1 MTGPD
6 AKAPG
11 KRVLLL
17 LATASVLNFLDRNI
31 IGILALPIRTE
42 FNLSDTALG
51 TVGVFSMYRLKTS
64 THTTVISTMISQENT
79 LPTQVLRASIACRK
93 P

>member
-17 LATASVLNFLDRNI
+17 LAAAYVLNFLDRNI

-51 TVGVFSMYRLKTS
+51 QVGVAFGLVYAIVAPPLMP
-64 THTTVISTMISQENT
+64 N
-79 LPTQVLRASIACRK
+79 
-93 P
+93 